1 MREQLKKVIESTVSH
16 RPMTH
21 CITNPVTVNDCAN
34 IILAAGG
41 TAIMAQDER
50 EVEEITAH
58 AQSLVLNMGAVRA
71 QEAMLRAARTAEKL
85 GHPVILDPVAAGAS
99 RLRGD
104 MCARLLAE
112 GLISVIRGNASE
124 VRALAAGAGQES
136 GVEADLHDQ
145 INEHNL
151 AESAAWLRDFARR
164 TGTVVQL
171 TGAIDVI
178 TDGKRTAVLSGGS
191 ELLRRITGAGCMLTS
206 LTGVYCGA
214 VPDKL
219 LEAAVTASEVMKHC
233 GEQAEARVR
242 KEMEGTA
249 SFRTRLIDAVSLL
262 DAEEI
267 ASNARLHLL

>member
-1 MREQLKKVIESTVSH
+1 MIEELKKVIERTVSC

-58 AQSLVLNMGAVRA
+58 ASSLVLNMGAVRA
-71 QEAMLRAARTAEKL
+71 QEAMLRAAATAKKL

-99 RLRGD
+99 HLRGD
-104 MCARLLAE
+104 MCAKLLAE
-112 GLISVIRGNASE
+112 GLVSVIRGNVSE
-124 VRALAAGAGQES
+124 IRALAGGTEQES
-136 GVEADLHDQ
+136 GVEADLSDR
-145 INEHNL
+145 IDEDNL
-151 AESAAWLRDFARR
+151 AESAAWLRDFAHR
-164 TGTVVQL
+164 TGTVVLL
-171 TGAIDVI
+171 TGAMDVI
-178 TDGKRTAVLSGGS
+178 TDGKRTAVLCGGS

-206 LTGVYCGA
+206 LAGVYCGA
-214 VPDKL
+214 APDRL
-219 LEAAVTASEVMKHC
+219 FEAAVTASEVMKHC
-233 GEQAEARVR
+233 GEIADARVR

-262 DAEEI
+262 
-267 ASNARLHLL
+267 NADELTPNLCLQIL